1 MKTKEKVGDVRLLM
15 SGSDR
20 IHQGEAQNVEAEA
33 ARTNPQPLI
42 VRRVSG
48 MQEAAQFAAGNFITH
63 RLVCISMSSIRACNA
78 CTIRETKT
86 PDLFRNNRMSCVR
99 ILTSQCIWYCST
111 TNSKPTADPSSLN
124 AYGTSAFRASA
135 TPY

>member
-15 SGSDR
+15 SGSVR
-20 IHQGEAQNVEAEA
+20 IQGKAQNVEAEA

-63 RLVCISMSSIRACNA
+63 KLLCIR
-78 CTIRETKT
+78 
-86 PDLFRNNRMSCVR
+86 
-99 ILTSQCIWYCST
+99 
-111 TNSKPTADPSSLN
+111 
-124 AYGTSAFRASA
+124 
-135 TPY
+135 